1 MDSEVIVTLLDGTKV
16 AKSKVPAGTVYI
28 NEKGVKVRKV
38 VKSAPVAP
46 TAGVAGVAG
55 GNDFLGKL
63 KGLAGGKVTDILGNF
78 DLNALGKIG
87 GGKLEGV
94 NMGSLTDTFKKLQ
107 TQIKGGNIKDIT
119 GVLSSLKA
127 GGLDKNM
134 LSKLTSG
141 IADSKISNAM
151 GLLGTL
157 SNDDRSTDSK
167 QAFEQYLK
175 LAKADGVVGEDEYQ
189 TLQLL
194 AKEAGMSDA
203 ELNRAIQ

>member
-1 MDSEVIVTLLDGTKV
+1 MDSDVTVTLLDGTKV
-16 AKSKVPAGTVYI
+16 AKSQVPAGTIYI

-38 VKSAPVAP
+38 VKTAPA
-46 TAGVAGVAG
+46 TQLAGGAG

-78 DLNALGKIG
+78 DISSLTKIG
-87 GGKLEGV
+87 GGKLEGL
-94 NMGSLTDTFKKLQ
+94 NMGSISDTFKKLQ
-107 TQIKGGNIKDIT
+107 SQIKGGGIKDIS

-141 IADSKISNAM
+141 ISDSKVSNVM

-157 SNDDRSTDSK
+157 SNEGGSADSK
-167 QAFEQYLK
+167 QAFSQYLK
-175 LAKADGVVGEDEYQ
+175 LAKADGVVEEDEYQ
-189 TLQLL
+189 TLQHL
-194 AKEAGMSDA
+194 AQEAGMSEA
-203 ELNRAIQ
+203 ELDRAIQ